1 MARSI
6 ENLLKDHGWTDGG
19 SGNFYFG
26 GDHPHLHL
34 HTSKR
39 HQEVENLSEILPE
52 INFMALTFGPGK
64 STSNITFVE
73 QGEVKTVQGSS
84 RLTFKYEVEK
94 GKANQMIAMIN
105 KITGMG
111 LNEV

>member
-1 MARSI
+1 MSRPNRFYRLGLFLCPDIATVKTPNLPKTVFIPLLFYSSI
-6 ENLLKDHGWTDGG
+6 KKLLAIT
-19 SGNFYFG
+19 
-26 GDHPHLHL
+26 
-34 HTSKR
+34 
-39 HQEVENLSEILPE
+39 
-52 INFMALTFGPGK
+52 LTFGPGK